1 MWREGAERRLWG
13 GCETANVASLGGT
26 LGWGPVLHGWVGL
39 RARGGD
45 SFPGS
50 VLPMVPTC
58 DSFSW
63 ACVGETECAPGTELT
78 RGAAIMVMVF
88 VGRETPSKV

>member
-1 MWREGAERRLWG
+1 MWREGAERRRWKG
-13 GCETANVASLGGT
+13 RETANTASLGGT
-26 LGWGPVLHGWVGL
+26 LGWRPVLHGWVGVG
-39 RARGGD
+39 ARGGG

-58 DSFSW
+58 DSSSW

-88 VGRETPSKV
+88 VGRGTPSRV